1 MKITIDEVRKLVEQE
16 LQKEDCWD
24 GYERVPGS
32 SEGSPGSCRKKKKL
46 KEEELEE
53 GEICDKGISYVIRTN
68 PGGKDIK
75 RGKDKDGD
83 GKGDLQNW
91 SARAAQIASKYCKDP
106 NYGKGR
112 GKDAKEGKIH
122 EEEGGLKKW
131 EKENWTHS
139 DGSPCGGGKKD
150 GSSKRCKPAAKWKTM
165 SKSEKAADNAKKKA
179 GTKAGKQY
187 VSATKKGKVTEGQMK
202 SLLNGWKQF
211 LKEGAVEKEISK
223 TLSDEGGASG
233 LDPLHKA
240 AKKVEK
246 DISKKEVEDTIKKMD
261 NVTKHRDGDYIKE
274 GSVIDDLNAA
284 TNLTR
289 PKITLDPGKEDDD
302 DLDPYGDEDVA
313 ESRRSY
319 NRDTIRKMVEEEIE
333 KLNEKPAKGKAKQK
347 VTASGKKVSYG
358 QAGKAKDG
366 GPRVRKGTSKG
377 DAYCARS
384 LGIKKG
390 LSKKKQNDPNTPN
403 NLSRKRWGCDGAKS
417 NK

>member
-1 MKITIDEVRKLVEQE
+1 MKITIDEIRNLVEQE

-32 SEGSPGSCRKKKKL
+32 AEGSPGSCRKKKKL
-46 KEEELEE
+46 KEEEVEE
-53 GEICDKGISYVIRTN
+53 GKICDKGISYVIRTD

-106 NYGKGR
+106 DYGKGR

-139 DGSPCGGGKKD
+139 DGSPCGDGKED

-165 SKSEKAADNAKKKA
+165 SKSEKAADNAKKKK

-202 SLLNGWKQF
+202 NLLNGWKQF
-211 LKEGAVEKEISK
+211 LNEGAVEKEISK
-223 TLSDEGGASG
+223 TLSDEGGAAG
-233 LDPLHKA
+233 FDPLHKA
-240 AKKVEK
+240 AKKAEK

-274 GSVIDDLNAA
+274 GEYD
-284 TNLTR
+284 
-289 PKITLDPGKEDDD
+289 
-302 DLDPYGDEDVA
+302 
-313 ESRRSY
+313 
-319 NRDTIRKMVEEEIE
+319 RDTIRRMVEEEMSR
-333 KLNEKPAKGKAKQK
+333 LNEKPAKGKAKQK

-358 QAGKAKDG
+358 QAGKAKGG
-366 GPRVRKGTSKG
+366 GPRVKPGTSKG
-377 DAYCARS
+377 DSYCARS
-384 LGIKKG
+384 MGIKRG

-403 NLSRKRWGCDGAKS
+403 NLSRKRWKCSGEKS
-417 NK
+417 TK